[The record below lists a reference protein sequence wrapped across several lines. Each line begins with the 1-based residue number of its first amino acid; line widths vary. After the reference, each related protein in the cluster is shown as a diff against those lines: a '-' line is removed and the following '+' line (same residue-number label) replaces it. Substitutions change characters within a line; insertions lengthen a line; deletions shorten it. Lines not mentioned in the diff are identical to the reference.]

1 MAKYIYNLTLLQFG
15 DIILAR
21 YPGDD
26 ISKRVMDST
35 HSEYSHAMLYVG
47 GSSYIEADK
56 RVQARNLA
64 RCLFDNQTDTCLL
77 RIKEEYLSLFTLEAA
92 VYYARFV
99 VGNPY
104 AFMDALRLE
113 DGRTENYTF
122 DTQICTRLV
131 AKAYEFS
138 GLKIVGNVNM
148 CTPQELLESKYVD
161 VHRDFLKKASPFDIR
176 VANSY
181 DVTDDMVKA
190 TELLFDSIKSLDN
203 GKIRSLNALT
213 EYVIK
218 HPDDDAFVAEM
229 TEKSGYLNVLDVEE
243 EKNVYNY
250 DKNEFIKFYK
260 EKAIDAAIA
269 SIEENRFGLNRYV
282 QDYKEL
288 VKLYISTR
296 ISSHYLIQMI
306 SLYKR
311 IIEQHNRRIKI
322 CNEVISTLISFQ
334 KRP

>member
-1 MAKYIYNLTLLQFG
+1 MK
-15 DIILAR
+15 
-21 YPGDD
+21 
-26 ISKRVMDST
+26 ST
-35 HSEYSHAMLYVG
+35 YSDYSHAMLYVG

-64 RCLFDNQTDTCLL
+64 RLIFDNTEDTCVL
-77 RIKEEYLSLFTLEAA
+77 RIKEEYLSPITIDVA
-92 VYYARFV
+92 VYYGRLV

-104 AFMDALRLE
+104 SLMDAIRLE
-113 DGRTENYTF
+113 DGRTEKYSF

-161 VHRDFLKKASPFDIR
+161 VHRDFLKEASPFDIKF
-176 VANSY
+176 ANSY

-190 TELLFDSIKSLDN
+190 TELLFDSVKSLDN

-213 EYVIK
+213 KYVIK
-218 HPDDDAFVAEM
+218 HPADDAFVAEM

-250 DKNEFIKFYK
+250 DKNEFIKFY
-260 EKAIDAAIA
+260 EENAIDAAIT
-269 SIEENRFGLNRYV
+269 SIEENQFGLNRYV

-288 VKLYISTR
+288 IKLYFSTR

-311 IIEQHNRRIKI
+311 IIEQHNRRIKV
-322 CNEVISTLISFQ
+322 CNEVISTLINFQ
-334 KRP
+334 NKKDHE